1 MIKRKNF
8 GEEKSMQE
16 DQQQVEAFQITS
28 RLLRGIFSI
37 LSGILLILE
46 VLLSLSLPPKNP
58 AARRVDA
65 KSL

>member
-1 MIKRKNF
+1 
-8 GEEKSMQE
+8 MQE

-28 RLLRGIFSI
+28 RLLRGTFSI

-46 VLLSLSLPPKNP
+46 VLLSLYAPPKNP
-58 AARRVDA
+58 AARSRVDA

>member
-1 MIKRKNF
+1 
-8 GEEKSMQE
+8 MQE